1 MDKIWISK
9 IKFLIEGINME
20 KSKIERLNE
29 LAKKAKI
36 TTLTTEELTERDVLR
51 KEYIAS
57 FKSNLKA
64 TLDNVVIVDK
74 EGNRKSLR
82 KD

>member
-1 MDKIWISK
+1 
-9 IKFLIEGINME
+9 ME

-29 LAKKAKI
+29 LAKKAKV
-36 TTLTTEELTERDVLR
+36 TTLTAEELTERDLLR

-57 FKSNLKA
+57 FKANLKA

>member
-1 MDKIWISK
+1 
-9 IKFLIEGINME
+9 ME
-20 KSKIERLNE
+20 KSRIERLNE
-29 LAKKAKI
+29 LAKKAKV
-36 TTLTTEELTERDVLR
+36 TTLTTEELAERDLLR

-64 TLDNVVIVDK
+64 TLDNVIIVDK

>member
-1 MDKIWISK
+1 
-9 IKFLIEGINME
+9 ME
-20 KSKIERLNE
+20 NSKIERLNE
-29 LAKKAKI
+29 LAKKAKN
-36 TTLTTEELTERDVLR
+36 TTLSEEELAERDILR

-57 FKSNLKA
+57 FKANLKA

-82 KD
+82 KE

>member
-1 MDKIWISK
+1 
-9 IKFLIEGINME
+9 ME
-20 KSKIERLNE
+20 NSKIERLNE
-29 LAKKAKI
+29 LAKKAKN
-36 TTLTTEELTERDVLR
+36 TALSEEELAERDILR

-57 FKSNLKA
+57 FKANLKA

>member
-1 MDKIWISK
+1 
-9 IKFLIEGINME
+9 ME
-20 KSKIERLNE
+20 NSKIERLNE
-29 LAKKAKI
+29 LAKKAKN
-36 TTLTTEELTERDVLR
+36 TTLSDEELAERDILR

-57 FKSNLKA
+57 FKANLKA